1 MNMERKMDPK
11 AEVINA
17 YKSKIDNLEFDVK
30 ELKQYVDHQQKL
42 IAKLQNE
49 RKKLQLEYR
58 ALSNSTQ
65 SFKDK
70 IEELENE
77 LDAVKET
84 A

>member
-1 MNMERKMDPK
+1 MDPK